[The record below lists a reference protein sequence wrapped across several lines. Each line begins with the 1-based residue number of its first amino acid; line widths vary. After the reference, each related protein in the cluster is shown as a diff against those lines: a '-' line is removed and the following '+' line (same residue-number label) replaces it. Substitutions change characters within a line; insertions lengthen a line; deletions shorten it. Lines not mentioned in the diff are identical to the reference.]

1 MSNRDVRHIAI
12 VGGMGYLGLHL
23 IQFFQHKYQI
33 SIIAKDLPN
42 RVAYEKFLHQVDET
56 LKTYYVNEQDL
67 DPLSFKLPSD
77 EIDILIYAA
86 SVADVKQTKA
96 WLDWA
101 VSQRVKQIILFSSAA
116 IYGAQSSPVSEQSP
130 ILQVLSQYG
139 QLKQK
144 EESYLKVLGLRGDM
158 QITCLRL
165 FNVYGSSL
173 INLLPSGTSFS
184 LIDHLMKLAQS
195 AKSPLIRV
203 SKHPTNDQSFERD
216 YIHVSD
222 VMSLFE
228 ELINQHHQLNTYEV
242 FNVGTG
248 CSTSL
253 HALIDEV
260 ESLTNSQFCRT
271 LEPAPDFEVTTA
283 VAQVER
289 VNKAFGWQ
297 ARIGLQ
303 SGLSTHFMKYYE

>member
-1 MSNRDVRHIAI
+1 MSNRDVRHIAV

-23 IQFFQHKYQI
+23 IQFFQQKYQI
-33 SIIAKDLPN
+33 SIIDQYLPN
-42 RVAYEKFLHQVDET
+42 RVAYENFLHQVNET
-56 LKTYYVNEQDL
+56 LKTYYVNAQDL
-67 DPLSFKLPSD
+67 DPLSFKLPID
-77 EIDILIYAA
+77 EIDTLIYAA

-101 VSQRVKQIILFSSAA
+101 ESQHVKQVIFFSSAA
-116 IYGAQSSPVSEQSP
+116 IYGAQSSPVSEESMS
-130 ILQVLSQYG
+130 LQVLSPYG
-139 QLKQK
+139 QLKQQ
-144 EESYLKVLGLRGDM
+144 EESYLKVLGSRGDM
-158 QITCLRL
+158 QVSCLRL

-173 INLLPSGTSFS
+173 ISLLPSGTSFS

-203 SKHPTNDQSFERD
+203 SKHPTDDQSFERD

-222 VMSLFE
+222 VMFLCE
-228 ELINQHHQLNTYEV
+228 ELMNRQHQLNTFEV

-248 CSTSL
+248 SSTSL

-260 ESLTNSQFCRT
+260 ESLTNSQFCRM
-271 LEPAPDFEVTTA
+271 LEPAPDFEVATA

-289 VNKAFGWQ
+289 VSKALGWQ
-297 ARIGLQ
+297 PRTGLQ
-303 SGLSTHFMKYYE
+303 SGLATHFMKYYE